1 MFNLILINCI
11 ALAAEWSLKIESLNR
26 SKEKL
31 SCQCKPVKT
40 LTRKLGRKNSL
51 KKYCEYLWSS
61 AGWKEVI
68 WQTGNYKE

>member
-11 ALAAEWSLKIESLNR
+11 VLAVEWNLKIEIPNR
-26 SKEKL
+26 SKKKVG
-31 SCQCKPVKT
+31 CQCKPVKT

-51 KKYCEYLWSS
+51 KKHCEYLLSS